1 MQSPRPNTTTDVH
14 AHAQHSPYS
23 EEYRSANRECEQTPW
38 IGREIANKINVAFR
52 LSVCSKYLPT
62 SNGDG
67 KYQIERKYCHQKTY
81 GKLSIIN
88 IKERESSLQIT
99 WGHIT
104 VSNYILNQSSNS
116 NLRSTICEYQCA
128 VPMDPVLSSP

>member
-67 KYQIERKYCHQKTY
+67 KYQIERKYRHQKTY

-88 IKERESSLQIT
+88 IKERELAI
-99 WGHIT
+99 
-104 VSNYILNQSSNS
+104 NYLGSYHSVKLHTKSVIKQQ
-116 NLRSTICEYQCA
+116 STIYY
-128 VPMDPVLSSP
+128 DL